1 MTTQIDT
8 RSVSDFTEYAY
19 LNYAMYVIMDRALP
33 HIADGLKPVQR
44 RIVYAMSELGLK
56 HTAKPKKSAR
66 TVGDVLGKY
75 HPHGDS
81 ACYEAMVLMAQPFSY
96 RYPLITGQGN
106 WGSPDDPKSFAAM
119 RYTEANMSRYA
130 DILLGEIEQGT
141 VDWQDNFDGS
151 LSEPVTLP
159 ARLPNILLNGTT
171 GIAVGMATDIPPH
184 NLHEVVK
191 ACIRLL
197 KNPELSTKQLVQTL
211 PAPDLPTTAEII
223 TPKNDMIAMY
233 ETGKGSYKMRATYH
247 TDPKQNHLVIIN
259 ALPYQVSGNK
269 VVEQIAKLMMDKK
282 LPWVTEIRDE
292 SDNLNPCRIVIELKK
307 SKLNIDKIMSHLFA
321 NTDLETS
328 YRVNMNMIGIN
339 GKPEVKNLKS
349 ILLEWLSVRKSVV
362 IRRLQYRLDKI
373 NERLHILAGLLIAYL
388 NIDEIIDI
396 IRTAEDPKIE
406 LMTRFGLT
414 QTQANAILDIKLRQ
428 LAKLEEIELTAE
440 HDRLEAE
447 RLLISEQLNN
457 PEMLTKLL
465 IDELTADAKTHGD
478 ARRSPVVQRAESSS
492 LKAVDLIAS
501 EPITAILSQAGWI
514 RAAKG
519 HHADPAEMNYRTGD
533 AYLTHAL
540 GKSTERLILVDN
552 TGRSY
557 GLDSIHL
564 PSARTQ
570 GDPITSLLNLPAGA
584 KIDQLLFY
592 NQTNG
597 SPNVLMASSLGY
609 GFINQLA
616 NLDTAQ
622 KSGKSSINLA
632 DGVLLPIVV
641 MQDDDSL
648 VAVSL
653 SNGNLL
659 IFASDELPKLAKGK
673 GNKLANLKAGE
684 TITAITALSDTDAL
698 VITAGKRNL
707 TLHPNDIANYIAHR
721 ANRGNPLPKG
731 FGKVSNMTKLKKD
744 TE

>member
-519 HHADPAEMNYRTGD
+519 HHADPAERNYRTGD

-684 TITAITALSDTDAL
+684 TITAITALSETDAL
-698 VITAGKRNL
+698 VITAGKRTL
-707 TLHPNDIANYIAHR
+707 TLGPNDIANYIAHR
-721 ANRGNPLPKG
+721 ANRGSPLPKG
-731 FGKVSNMTKLKKD
+731 FGKVIHMTKLKKD

>member
-570 GDPITSLLNLPAGA
+570 GDPITSLLNLPTGA

-698 VITAGKRNL
+698 VITAGKRTL
-707 TLHPNDIANYIAHR
+707 TLNPNDIANYIAHR

>member
-373 NERLHILAGLLIAYL
+373 NERLHILVGLLIAYL

-698 VITAGKRNL
+698 VITAGKRTL
-707 TLHPNDIANYIAHR
+707 TLNPNDIANYIAHR

>member
-698 VITAGKRNL
+698 VITAGKRTL
-707 TLHPNDIANYIAHR
+707 TLKPSDIANYIAHR
-721 ANRGNPLPKG
+721 ANRGSPLPKG
-731 FGKVSNMTKLKKD
+731 FGKVIHMTKLKKD

>member
-197 KNPELSTKQLVQTL
+197 KNPELSIKQLAQTL

-223 TPKNDMIAMY
+223 TPKDELIAMY
-233 ETGKGSYKMRATYH
+233 ETGKGSYKMRATYQI
-247 TDPKQNHLVIIN
+247 DPKQKNWIIVN

-269 VVEQIAKLMMDKK
+269 IVEQIAKLMIDKK

-307 SKLNIDKIMSHLFA
+307 GKLDIDKIMSHLFA

-328 YRVNMNMIGIN
+328 HRVNMNMIGIN

-414 QTQANAILDIKLRQ
+414 QTQANAIFDIKLRQ
-428 LAKLEEIELTAE
+428 LAK
-440 HDRLEAE
+440 
-447 RLLISEQLNN
+447 
-457 PEMLTKLL
+457 
-465 IDELTADAKTHGD
+465 
-478 ARRSPVVQRAESSS
+478 
-492 LKAVDLIAS
+492 
-501 EPITAILSQAGWI
+501 
-514 RAAKG
+514 
-519 HHADPAEMNYRTGD
+519 
-533 AYLTHAL
+533 
-540 GKSTERLILVDN
+540 
-552 TGRSY
+552 
-557 GLDSIHL
+557 
-564 PSARTQ
+564 
-570 GDPITSLLNLPAGA
+570 
-584 KIDQLLFY
+584 
-592 NQTNG
+592 
-597 SPNVLMASSLGY
+597 
-609 GFINQLA
+609 
-616 NLDTAQ
+616 
-622 KSGKSSINLA
+622 
-632 DGVLLPIVV
+632 
-641 MQDDDSL
+641 
-648 VAVSL
+648 
-653 SNGNLL
+653 
-659 IFASDELPKLAKGK
+659 
-673 GNKLANLKAGE
+673 
-684 TITAITALSDTDAL
+684 
-698 VITAGKRNL
+698 
-707 TLHPNDIANYIAHR
+707 
-721 ANRGNPLPKG
+721 
-731 FGKVSNMTKLKKD
+731 
-744 TE
+744 

>member
-197 KNPELSTKQLVQTL
+197 KNPELSIKQLVQTL

-223 TPKNDMIAMY
+223 TPKDDMIAMY

-269 VVEQIAKLMMDKK
+269 VVEQIAKLMIDKK

-307 SKLNIDKIMSHLFA
+307 GKLDIDKIMSHLFA

-328 YRVNMNMIGIN
+328 HRVNMNMIGIN

-349 ILLEWLSVRKSVV
+349 VLLEWLSVRKSVV

-533 AYLTHAL
+533 TYLTHAF
-540 GKSTERLILVDN
+540 GKSNERLILVDN

-557 GLDSIHL
+557 GLDSIYL

-597 SPNVLMASSLGY
+597 SPNVLMASSAGY
-609 GFINQLA
+609 GFINQLS

-622 KSGKSSINLA
+622 KAGKASINL
-632 DGVLLPIVV
+632 GEGTLLPIVT
-641 MQDDDSL
+641 MEDDDTL

-659 IFASDELPKLAKGK
+659 VFGRDELPKLAKGK

-698 VITAGKRNL
+698 VITAGKRTL
-707 TLHPNDIANYIAHR
+707 TLKPSDIANYIAHR
-721 ANRGNPLPKG
+721 ANRGSPLPKG
-731 FGKVSNMTKLKKD
+731 FGKVIHMTKLKKD

>member
-119 RYTEANMSRYA
+119 RYTEANMSSYA
-130 DILLGEIEQGT
+130 NTLLTELEQGT

-197 KNPELSTKQLVQTL
+197 KNPELSIKQLVQTL

-223 TPKNDMIAMY
+223 TPKDDMIAMY

-698 VITAGKRNL
+698 VITAGKRTL
-707 TLHPNDIANYIAHR
+707 TLNPNDIANYIAHR

>member
-698 VITAGKRNL
+698 VITAGKRTL
-707 TLHPNDIANYIAHR
+707 TLNPNDIANYIAHR

-731 FGKVSNMTKLKKD
+731 FGKVSKMTKLKKD

>member
-307 SKLNIDKIMSHLFA
+307 GKLDIDKIMSHLFA

-698 VITAGKRNL
+698 VITAGKRTL
-707 TLHPNDIANYIAHR
+707 TLNPNDIANYIAHR

>member
-465 IDELTADAKTHGD
+465 IDELIADAKTHGD

-698 VITAGKRNL
+698 VITAGKRTL
-707 TLHPNDIANYIAHR
+707 TLKPSDIANYIAHR
-721 ANRGNPLPKG
+721 ANRGSPLPKG
-731 FGKVSNMTKLKKD
+731 FGKVIHMTKLKKD

>member
-406 LMTRFGLT
+406 LMTRFRLT

-698 VITAGKRNL
+698 VITAGKRTL
-707 TLHPNDIANYIAHR
+707 TLNPNDIANYIAHR